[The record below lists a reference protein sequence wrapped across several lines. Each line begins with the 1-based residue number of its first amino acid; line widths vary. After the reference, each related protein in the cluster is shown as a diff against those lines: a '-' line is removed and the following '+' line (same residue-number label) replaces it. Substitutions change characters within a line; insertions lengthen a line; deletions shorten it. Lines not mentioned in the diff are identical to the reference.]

1 MSIATERTFAPP
13 GPGSWFLDPTHF
25 TRPVTRFHAEIFV
38 EELRRG
44 FGESLR
50 RYGSLL
56 ERLDWAFVNGFCYY
70 HPQPLGAP
78 PDATDHPPREVWER
92 LAADHPEI
100 RTRLATSAT
109 VFERKLWRED
119 LRRWDEEVRPGLQR
133 ERRELQQVEPAL
145 LDTGSLLAYL
155 DRCREHQRRAGY
167 LHHLFNMPA
176 LLPMGDLLAHC
187 QEWTGRTTGEI
198 LAPLAGS
205 SPDPL
210 ADREELAELAAAV
223 ASDARASEL
232 LASSARPQE
241 LLAALG
247 AVAGRT
253 STALAGYLET
263 SGWRPVNGED
273 VGDPCVAEL
282 PDVVLAAIR
291 SAVSSST
298 RPQADAPADQRAD
311 AAADLRD
318 AVPAPH
324 RSRFDEL
331 LAEARLVSRLRDE
344 RGSCADLP
352 AIGLTRRAI
361 LAAGR
366 RLAEQ
371 GRIHAP
377 AHLAE
382 AGYAEL
388 RALVRTGSGPDAA
401 ELAARAHYRDH
412 ARYADAPPTL
422 GPPPGDPL
430 PPEWLPPAAARLE
443 RALGAV
449 VFAMFSNP
457 ASRTE
462 GRTVHGL
469 GASPGVY
476 EGPARVIS
484 GVPEFDR
491 IRPGD
496 VLVTDATTTAF
507 NIVLPLLGAIV
518 TDRGGALSHAAIVAR
533 EFAIPGVVGCTD
545 ATAVIPDGAWVRVD
559 GRAGEAAVVR

>member
-1 MSIATERTFAPP
+1 MTGEEENHEYRHGTHFRSAGAGYLVPGPDPLHPP
-13 GPGSWFLDPTHF
+13 GDQVPCRDLHRGDAS
-25 TRPVTRFHAEIFV
+25 R
-38 EELRRG
+38 LRR
-44 FGESLR
+44 EPPPLR
-50 RYGSLL
+50 VAAGTAGLGLRERFLLLPSAAAGSPAG
-56 ERLDWAFVNGFCYY
+56 RHG
-70 HPQPLGAP
+70 P
-78 PDATDHPPREVWER
+78 PAEEVWEG
-92 LAADHPEI
+92 LVADHPEI

-133 ERRELQQVEPAL
+133 ERRELQQVEPGL

-223 ASDARASEL
+223 AADPRASEL
-232 LASSARPQE
+232 LASPARPQE

-253 STALAGYLET
+253 GTALADYLET
-263 SGWRPVNGED
+263 AGWRPVNGED

-282 PDVVLAAIR
+282 PAVVLAAIR

-298 RPQADAPADQRAD
+298 RPQADAHADQRAD

-366 RLAEQ
+366 RLTEQ
-371 GRIHAP
+371 GRIYAP

-412 ARYADAPPTL
+412 ARYADAPPML

-430 PPEWLPPAAARLE
+430 PPDWLPPAAARLE
-443 RALGAV
+443 RALGAIV
-449 VFAMFSNP
+449 LAMFSNP
-457 ASRTE
+457 AARTE

-469 GASPGVY
+469 GASPGIY
-476 EGPARVIS
+476 EGTARVIS

-491 IRPGD
+491 IQPGD
-496 VLVTDATTTAF
+496 VLVTGATTTAF

-518 TDRGGALSHAAIVAR
+518 TDRGGALSTPPSSPGSSPSPASSDAR
-533 EFAIPGVVGCTD
+533 MP
-545 ATAVIPDGAWVRVD
+545 R
-559 GRAGEAAVVR
+559 R